1 MFAGA
6 CGLRGPL
13 RFMVENTET
22 GQSQTFDVVEPFV
35 LIGQAPGCHLRL
47 LHPDVSFRHAYC
59 QVLQGR
65 LYVYDLDTESGTVW
79 GAGLRLEGP
88 LTPES
93 RLQIGPFVVRLSRA
107 PAFTCSL
114 QPTADDWQPEN
125 EPLENVRLWFENATG
140 RSSHNSMRPLRRQ
153 ITILGRSNRCHLKLS
168 NSSVSKTHCAI
179 VRTEVGCWVVDLLGR
194 NGTLL
199 NGQPVRFA
207 AVGPDDSLCAGRFR
221 MRIRELIGSAESDA
235 GLHDVED
242 RRPTE
247 TESMTQLPA
256 LDRLPPVVVQA
267 SPVDNDRL
275 EQQIEQSQ
283 QSLAIHAT
291 KLPDTLLPDGA
302 RTTSD
307 ALILAMMEQF
317 SNLQQQL
324 LSHTQ
329 QQMSM
334 LTEMFATLHK
344 AQNDAVMDQLRRIQ
358 EITSELNELKAQK
371 AVAASAVDQQD
382 HRTASSA
389 SGVQQDD
396 GAMEAPNQQPEID
409 QRPPASTSV
418 DQKLNVSLQQPQVG
432 FETSAASHEATDR
445 TGPAAAAD
453 SETATRP
460 EVLPLAEDSD
470 VVPVTDAQPQDFDEN
485 GGAWRGAGIDEQ
497 FTVVAETSNATE
509 TDETRTHVDRLRA
522 APRKNQ
528 AGLAH
533 GRLTTRISE
542 LERERKSHWKKLMQL
557 VGGALDD

>member
-1 MFAGA
+1 MFAAA

-13 RFMVENTET
+13 RFMVEHTET
-22 GQSQTFDVVEPFV
+22 GQSQSFDVVEPFV
-35 LIGQAPGCHLRL
+35 LIGQSPGCHLRL

-79 GAGLRLEGP
+79 GTGLRLEGP

-140 RSSHNSMRPLRRQ
+140 RSSHNSLRPLRRQ

-179 VRTEVGCWVVDLLGR
+179 VRTEVGNWVVDLLGR

-207 AVGPDDSLCAGRFR
+207 AVGPDDTLCAGRFR
-221 MRIRELIGSAESDA
+221 MRIRELIRSAESDA
-235 GLHDVED
+235 GLHAVDG
-242 RRPTE
+242 RHPTE
-247 TESMTQLPA
+247 TESPTQLA
-256 LDRLPPVVVQA
+256 DLERLPPVVVRA
-267 SPVDNDRL
+267 TPLDNGTL
-275 EQQIEQSQ
+275 EQQIEESR
-283 QSLAIHAT
+283 QSLAVHAT
-291 KLPDTLLPDGA
+291 RLPETLHSDGA
-302 RTTSD
+302 RSTND

-324 LSHTQ
+324 LTHTQ

-371 AVAASAVDQQD
+371 AVGTSAVDGQEHRATGGQQ
-382 HRTASSA
+382 ASQA
-389 SGVQQDD
+389 LQ
-396 GAMEAPNQQPEID
+396 APTRQPAIE
-409 QRPPASTSV
+409 PAASTTV
-418 DQKLNVSLQQPQVG
+418 DDTLNGSLQQPSTGVQ
-432 FETSAASHEATDR
+432 TSRDAD
-445 TGPAAAAD
+445 AAAA
-453 SETATRP
+453 EFEFATNEELFP
-460 EVLPLAEDSD
+460 PVDDSD
-470 VVPVTDAQPQDFDEN
+470 VEPVAGAPDADDAHVVSSTMDSDASFATLAHEANEVEP
-485 GGAWRGAGIDEQ
+485 EQ
-497 FTVVAETSNATE
+497 EPAT
-509 TDETRTHVDRLRA
+509 TIPTRTA
-522 APRKNQ
+522 RKSPD
-528 AGLAH
+528 ALAH

-542 LERERKSHWKKLMQL
+542 LERERKSHWRKLMQL